1 MASQRAS
8 RRRNPGRPGNPASG
22 PSDEA
27 ADAIESSVE
36 APKRKRSTRGAAA
49 PGVAESAQGGPE
61 ANAAAAAS
69 AAAAAAAAVSA
80 AIAATA
86 AATRGGGAPA
96 AAAPSAAVAADAARS
111 AAPAPGVAAEPGAAP
126 PSVAPAPAPG
136 APAPPVWPGSKPPPT
151 APSVNV
157 PYERPPARDVPG
169 LIRARRDESD
179 DAAAAQVDEV
189 PPPSAMPWV
198 VNPAPP
204 EQVSSFFP
212 MAEQARSTPP
222 PAIVEEVTVPEP
234 ATPSASTALMDA
246 AGGPVAALPAPR
258 TTLGHRIRAGVI
270 YVGSAFAV
278 FCLPILLGLGRL
290 ATSPVRAV
298 SRRLAGTGS
307 VEPALDASGSPRR
320 RSLVSPIW
328 LVVGC
333 FYLFLALILGAAW
346 YTTVASVPSPSA
358 TPSHAATPYVAV
370 ATPSAAP
377 SMTPTPTSSTS
388 SSPTPVPTKPLL
400 TVEET
405 APLAVGTS
413 ATFRVQF
420 IPGSDCRL
428 TRAYV
433 QGATPRPSPTPVSPK
448 TSSSFPIQAE
458 GWSLKILWGGKG
470 LGWPAE
476 AGTWTVTA
484 SCTPHGGGTA
494 SPPSNPVTVTWQ

>member
-36 APKRKRSTRGAAA
+36 APKRKRSTRTAAA
-49 PGVAESAQGGPE
+49 PGVAESAQGAPE
-61 ANAAAAAS
+61 ADA

-96 AAAPSAAVAADAARS
+96 AALSAAATPSPAAAPG
-111 AAPAPGVAAEPGAAP
+111 AAPAPAP
-126 PSVAPAPAPG
+126 SDAPAAAPG

-151 APSVNV
+151 GPSVNV

-169 LIRARRDESD
+169 LIRARRDEPD
-179 DAAAAQVDEV
+179 DTAAAQVDDI

-212 MAEQARSTPP
+212 MAEPARSTPP
-222 PAIVEEVTVPEP
+222 PTIVEEVTVPEP
-234 ATPSASTALMDA
+234 ATPSASAARSDA
-246 AGGPVAALPAPR
+246 AGGSVVALPATR

-270 YVGSAFAV
+270 YIGSAFAV
-278 FCLPILLGLGRL
+278 FCVPILMGLGRL

-298 SRRLAGTGS
+298 RRRLAGTGS

-328 LVVGC
+328 LVVGG

-358 TPSHAATPYVAV
+358 TPSHAATPYVTV

-405 APLAVGTS
+405 APVPVGTS

-428 TRAYV
+428 TRAFV
-433 QGATPRPSPTPVSPK
+433 QDATPRPSPTPVSPK